1 VQEYID
7 VAVPIDLAYDQW
19 TQFEEFPRFMRG
31 VEHIEQRDDTTLVW
45 SEKLWGVRRSW
56 VAEIT
61 DQRPLER
68 IAWRSTSGPQ
78 HAGVVTFHKLSD
90 RLTRIQVSLDHQ
102 PKGLFERAASGMRY
116 TARALESDL
125 KRYKA
130 LVEMSEDAT
139 GAWRGRV
146 EEGQVAEESDQQIQD
161 REDHEDREDWED
173 GDEQDQEKA
182 RGDEEAAFED
192 EDEEPDEEEEPAR
205 QEEQEPER
213 ASAPRRRR
221 SEKQYEE
228 DGEADERQRSRPR
241 RRATAS
247 RGR

>member
-1 VQEYID
+1 
-7 VAVPIDLAYDQW
+7 
-19 TQFEEFPRFMRG
+19 MRG
-31 VEHIEQRDDTTLVW
+31 VERVEQRDDTTLVW

-56 VAEIT
+56 VAEIL

-78 HAGVVTFHKLSD
+78 NAGVVTFHKLSD
-90 RLTRIQVSLDHQ
+90 RLTRVQVSLDHQ
-102 PKGLFERAASGMRY
+102 PKGLFERTASGMRY
-116 TARALESDL
+116 TRRALESDL
-125 KRYKA
+125 KRFKA

-139 GAWRGRV
+139 GAWRGRI
-146 EEGQVAEESDQQIQD
+146 EEGEVAEESDQQT
-161 REDHEDREDWED
+161 EDREDRDDWED
-173 GDEQDQEKA
+173 DEEQDGEKA

-192 EDEEPDEEEEPAR
+192 EEYDDEDEDDDEEPAR
-205 QEEQEPER
+205 QEEPER

-221 SEKQYEE
+221 SAAPRKENGEAE
-228 DGEADERQRSRPR
+228 DGQRSRPR